1 MDTLMPPFTYE
12 EFTTR
17 NIGFV
22 TQAQQARLRDATVF
36 VCGTGGM
43 GGACIM
49 ALARAG
55 VGRLIIADLD
65 TFAISNLNRQ
75 VFAFTGTVGR
85 EKAEATRDLCL
96 TINPQMQIEVHGKDW
111 PKRASAAIRDSAI
124 VVNGTDDLGASL
136 LLYRA
141 ARELGRTVVDAYAS
155 PLPSVYVT
163 RPSDPMPEERLGYP
177 TRGTAWD
184 ALTPEQ
190 RATAFLREAEYVVLN
205 SSSRHHVDLA
215 MAGEVAAG
223 KRSRMSFAPMVVT
236 TGMLMAYEVVAGILG
251 NPHGADCRGW
261 FFNPYKGCVERPRNA
276 LVAALLR
283 PIVHRFML
291 KLMAAEP

>member
-1 MDTLMPPFTYE
+1 MDALAFNYE

-22 TQAQQARLRDATVF
+22 SEAQQARLRDATVF

-49 ALARAG
+49 ALARIG

-75 VFAFTGTVGR
+75 VFAFMGTVGR
-85 EKAEATRDLCL
+85 LKAEATRDLCL
-96 TINPQMQIEVHGKDW
+96 TINPQMQIVVYGKDW
-111 PKRASAAIRDSAI
+111 PEHATSAIRDSAI

-136 LLYRA
+136 LLYRT
-141 ARELGRTVVDAYAS
+141 ARGLARTVVDAYAS

-177 TRGTAWD
+177 TSGTAWD

-190 RATAFLREAEYVVLN
+190 RATAFLHEAEYVVLN

-236 TGMLMAYEVVAGILG
+236 TGMLMAYEVTAGILG
-251 NPHGADCRGW
+251 NAHGADCRGW
-261 FFNPYKGCVERPRNA
+261 FFNPYKGRVERPRNV

-283 PIVHRFML
+283 PIVRRFML
-291 KLMAAEP
+291 KLMAADR